1 MNLPKPATHPLW
13 LCGFRPFFLAAAI
26 SLILLI
32 PLWLLFLSAPFG
44 HVLPLPQVPGG
55 ATVWHAH
62 ELLFGFVLAA
72 LAGFVLTAVPEFTQA
87 AAVPPSQVRV
97 LALLWLAGR
106 LGFWFSGLLGKPAL
120 ILAAL
125 SHLGL
130 VAGLL
135 ILLAPRI
142 WQAPERRHLSFVWA
156 MLGLILCIGGF
167 YADALRDGESG
178 ADPARWL
185 HAMVGLMMI
194 FIVLALSRISMRI
207 VNQAIDAWRETH
219 PARETGTGEEDAP
232 LEYRARPP
240 KRNLA
245 ISCIAAYTVA
255 EFFLPESRLSGWLA
269 LAAAAALL
277 HLHSDWHIGRPLLR
291 RWPLM
296 LFGVYALMAAGYA
309 LIGIALVSGTDG
321 FSAGRHLLTIGA
333 MGLAIYCVFNIAGR
347 IHCGYPM
354 DERRWIPLGAALLA
368 LAALLRAANL
378 LPNAAADTLA
388 LYQLAAV
395 ALVLPYAY
403 WLRQMWPLLTRPR
416 QDGLGGCD
424 DYIDV
429 AAGQD
434 EGETRRLA

>member
-1 MNLPKPATHPLW
+1 MKPLPSVHHPIW
-13 LCGFRPFFLAAAI
+13 LCGFRPFFLAAAL

-32 PLWLLFLSAPFG
+32 PLWLLFLSAPLG
-44 HVLPLPQVPGG
+44 WSLPLPQVPGG

-72 LAGFVLTAVPEFTQA
+72 LAGFVLTAVPEFTA
-87 AAVPPSQVRV
+87 APAVPAAPVRL
-97 LALLWLAGR
+97 LALFWLLGR
-106 LGFWFSGLLGKPAL
+106 LGFWCSGWLGKPAL
-120 ILAAL
+120 LLAGL
-125 SHLGL
+125 SHLAL

-135 ILLAPRI
+135 LLLAPRI
-142 WQAPERRHLSFVWA
+142 WQAPERRHLSFIWA
-156 MLGLILCIGGF
+156 MSALFVCIAGF
-167 YADALRDGESG
+167 YTDTLRDGESG
-178 ADPARWL
+178 AGVDPARWL

-207 VNQAIDAWRETH
+207 VNQAIDDWRKTH
-219 PARETGTGEEDAP
+219 PARQSGTAETDAP

-277 HLHSDWHIGRPLLR
+277 HLHSDWHIGRPLLQ
-291 RWPLM
+291 RWPLI
-296 LFGVYALMAAGYA
+296 LFGVYLLMAAGYA
-309 LIGIALVSGTDG
+309 LIGAALVFGVEG

-347 IHCGYPM
+347 IHCGHPM
-354 DERRWIPLGAALLA
+354 DERGWIPLGAALLV
-368 LAALLRAANL
+368 LAALLRAAPI
-378 LPNAAADTLA
+378 LPAVTASTLT

-403 WLRQMWPLLTRPR
+403 WLRQMWPLLTQPR
-416 QDGLGGCD
+416 SDGLGGCD
-424 DYIDV
+424 DYV
-429 AAGQD
+429 ASGQD
-434 EGETRRLA
+434 ESETRRLG